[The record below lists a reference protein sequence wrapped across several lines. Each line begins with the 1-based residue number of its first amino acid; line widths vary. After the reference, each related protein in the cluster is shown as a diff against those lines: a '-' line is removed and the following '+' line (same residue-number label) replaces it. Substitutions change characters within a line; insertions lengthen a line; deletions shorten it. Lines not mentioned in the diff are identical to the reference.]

1 MRHLMGVK
9 GDVGACQKVP
19 LEIKEASE
27 KNKVVN
33 DVAVGQEKDDDE
45 VEALEEI
52 YNIRVGKRLAA
63 TGSTPAAKGNT
74 VKDHMDLHM
83 PIEENRIASLIQLL
97 PYTVVALPLKQ
108 TIAESV
114 GDWYFDREAVK
125 RIDCSSFSCNPTC
138 HNMDFT

>member
-1 MRHLMGVK
+1 MNNQFLEMLLHQSVQRWSSLQTTKGGISRAMRHLMGVK

-83 PIEENRIASLIQLL
+83 PIEENRIASLIQ
-97 PYTVVALPLKQ
+97 Q

-114 GDWYFDREAVK
+114 GDWYFDREA
-125 RIDCSSFSCNPTC
+125 
-138 HNMDFT
+138 